1 MPSSRLGGISCRP
14 NGDGDADADVAEG
27 DSVDLAVSVDVSE
40 ESAIVAGEPAG
51 GPVLVGQECC
61 SSGTPDG
68 GGVGLTVAGDV
79 GEGPYIPAVGVG
91 RREIVLC
98 TEPQA

>member
-40 ESAIVAGEPAG
+40 ESAIVTGEPAG

-68 GGVGLTVAGDV
+68 GGVGLDNDDVGLTVAGDV
-79 GEGPYIPAVGVG
+79 GEGAYIPAVGVG
-91 RREIVLC
+91 RREI
-98 TEPQA
+98 